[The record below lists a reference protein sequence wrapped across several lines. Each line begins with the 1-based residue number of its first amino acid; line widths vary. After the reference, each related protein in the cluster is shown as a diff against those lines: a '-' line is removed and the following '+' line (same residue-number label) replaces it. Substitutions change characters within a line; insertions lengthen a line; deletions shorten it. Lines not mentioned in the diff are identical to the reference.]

1 MVRGFNDFNKE
12 DQERLFW
19 LLGFLMLFLIFLLI
33 IIPLSITDS
42 QTLIKDG
49 LTSDAFVIDMYERDG
64 TFEYYV
70 KYAVSNGDTL
80 IATPTMASIHSR
92 ARASTLAQATHAS
105 RAVVGHLSYFDMNTN
120 FS

>member
-1 MVRGFNDFNKE
+1 MVRGFNDFNRE

-19 LLGFLMLFLIFLLI
+19 LIGFLFFFLIMLLI

-64 TFEYYV
+64 TFDYDV

-80 IATPTMASIHSR
+80 I
-92 ARASTLAQATHAS
+92 STLELNDYYEKGQS
-105 RAVVGHLSYFDMNTN
+105 IYIYYSKTN
-120 FS
+120 EFSSENSAK